1 MILNQ
6 FSPELER
13 YDEELAGFNLINSY
27 RNKIDRFCI
36 QYVATTRP
44 VEQLFF
50 YLEKPNKSA
59 NHLELFDFASQFQP
73 VENGELLDSFD
84 VYETSAESLIKQKR
98 KEKKEYLSEN
108 ISSISQKTEKASN
121 IEIATSSKSYQN
133 RVEHVRMGIFT
144 HEILSKIKTKK
155 DVLKVLNSYVLE
167 GTITN
172 DEKTSIL
179 ERIENIIND
188 KNYASYFEENL
199 TIINERD
206 MLSVED
212 GTSKTYRP
220 DRLIKTKDGFIIVD
234 FKTGSEKEKDQK
246 QVALYQEKLE
256 QFGKKVLKTD
266 VIYI

>member
-1 MILNQ
+1 MIWFDFGSDDELKTVILNQ

-50 YLEKPNKSA
+50 FFFKPNKSA

-73 VENGELLDSFD
+73 TENGELLDSFD
-84 VYETSAESLIKQKR
+84 VYETSAESLIKQKH

-133 RVEHVRMGIFT
+133 RVEHVRMGIFN
-144 HEILSKIKTKK
+144 HEI
-155 DVLKVLNSYVLE
+155 
-167 GTITN
+167 
-172 DEKTSIL
+172 
-179 ERIENIIND
+179 
-188 KNYASYFEENL
+188 
-199 TIINERD
+199 
-206 MLSVED
+206 
-212 GTSKTYRP
+212 
-220 DRLIKTKDGFIIVD
+220 
-234 FKTGSEKEKDQK
+234 
-246 QVALYQEKLE
+246 
-256 QFGKKVLKTD
+256 
-266 VIYI
+266 